1 MNFEFP
7 SARVYRYSTPST
19 IVLNSTFNYSEDRA
33 KLSILA
39 EAFVEIKSENDSLVA
54 EVSDLKRQLAEIK
67 TQLEQQESRVVEL
80 QLMNEETTKRFTD
93 ATADLEIKNR
103 EVSNLIDMVARMD
116 ISNDESEKNKSFVST
131 CNFS

>member
-1 MNFEFP
+1 MNFDLY
-7 SARVYRYSTPST
+7 SARGYRHSTPNT
-19 IVLNSTFNYSEDRA
+19 IIVNSTHNYSEDRA

-39 EAFVEIKSENDSLVA
+39 EAFIEIKSENESLNT

-67 TQLEQQESRVVEL
+67 TQLEQQELRVVEL
-80 QLMNEETTKRFTD
+80 QLMNEETTKRFTE